1 MEFPPLSYLK
11 RKVVVVVPTKGY
23 ATPAT
28 KETLQPFSFERRNV
42 GAHDLLIR
50 ITLCGIYHSE
60 IHQARNEWCGS
71 ISPMAPS
78 HEIVALITKGGMW
91 STSFA

>member
-11 RKVVVVVPTKGY
+11 RKVVVVPTKGY
-23 ATPAT
+23 ETPAA

-50 ITLCGIYHSE
+50 ITLCGICHSE
-60 IHQARNEWCGS
+60 IHQARDEWCGS

-78 HEIVALITKGGMW
+78 YEIVGLTTKGGMW